1 MNETHAP
8 MAECPAHHQVPPGM
22 PVNGEPMHPSAAFGA
37 RYNPFDPD
45 FLRDP
50 HVFFTAARRE
60 APVCFNP
67 VFNMWLVTGY
77 EEVLRVCEDPVLFSS
92 KNKVDPPND
101 IHPDVL
107 HYLATEGY
115 SVVLQLFNS
124 DPPEH
129 DRIRTLMA
137 RGVTIKTIN
146 DQVPSI
152 RRLADDYVDKIVND
166 GRAELRAAYADPL
179 PLTVIL
185 DYIGVP
191 RKDHDQIKIWD
202 DWWARLF
209 TSAHAIDEQFE
220 AVRQVVAYQKYF
232 NALIDE
238 RRAHPRDDLTS
249 RLVEARADGCEP
261 LRNVE
266 LIWQF
271 MGLLAAGHATTTDAL
286 TNLLL
291 VLFRNPDILA
301 RMRKDRAMI
310 PAVVDEG
317 LRYVNPV
324 LGLPRITTRDVELG
338 GVLIPENSQVLVS
351 FCSANRADG
360 LTPDADTFDPSRENV
375 ERHLGFGR
383 GIHYCVGAR
392 MSRNMMVTALEVLL
406 DRLPGLRL
414 QAGVEPEHT
423 RHPFLWGLASLP
435 VEWDVVADR
444 SASSLQHQIAS

>member
-1 MNETHAP
+1 MSENTVQAP
-8 MAECPAHHQVPPGM
+8 GCPAAHLPPQPPM
-22 PVNGEPMHPSAAFGA
+22 NGDDMHPSAAFGA
-37 RYNPFDPD
+37 RYNPFDPE
-45 FLRDP
+45 FLKDP
-50 HVFFTAARRE
+50 HVFFSKARAE

-67 VFNMWLVTGY
+67 VFSMWLVTGY
-77 EEVLRVCEDPVLFSS
+77 DEVLKVCEDPVLFSS

-101 IHPDVL
+101 IHPEVL
-107 HYLATEGY
+107 QYLEAEGY

-137 RGVTIKTIN
+137 RGVTLKTMN
-146 DQVPSI
+146 EQVPSI
-152 RRLADDYVDKIVND
+152 RRLAHDYIDTFVND
-166 GRAELRAAYADPL
+166 RSVELRAAYADPL

-185 DYIGVP
+185 DYLGAP
-191 RKDHDQIKIWD
+191 RKDHEQIRIWD

-209 TSAHAIDEQFE
+209 TSAHAIEEQFE
-220 AVRQVVAYQKYF
+220 AVRQVVAYQKYLDAMI
-232 NALIDE
+232 NE
-238 RRAHPRDDLTS
+238 RRARPQADLTS
-249 RLVEARADGCEP
+249 RLVAARAEGYEP

-266 LIWQF
+266 MIWQF

-291 VLFRNPDILA
+291 VLFRHPDIIA
-301 RMRKDRAMI
+301 RMRADPSTI

-351 FCSANRADG
+351 FCSANRADA
-360 LTPDADTFDPSRENV
+360 LTPDANTFNPSRV
-375 ERHLGFGR
+375 DVGRHLGFGR

-406 DRLPGLRL
+406 ERLPGLRL
-414 QAGVEPEHT
+414 QVGAEPEHT
-423 RHPFLWGLASLP
+423 RHPFLWGLANLP
-435 VEWDVVADR
+435 VEWEVAR
-444 SASSLQHQIAS
+444 H